1 MPADIDRGS
10 GTGTEYNVDSTEL
23 AAVAGEA
30 SKFLKAI
37 ANPDRLQILCMLVQ
51 EEMNVS
57 SLEAVTGIR
66 QPRLSQHLARLRRD
80 GLVTN
85 RRNAK
90 EIRYSLCSK
99 EAQEVISLLHQLY
112 CAPK

>member
-1 MPADIDRGS
+1 MFDRSDI
-10 GTGTEYNVDSTEL
+10 GTEYIVDSTEL
-23 AAVAGEA
+23 AAKASEA

-66 QPRLSQHLARLRRD
+66 QPRLSQHLARLRKE

-85 RRNAK
+85 RRDAK
-90 EIRYSLCSK
+90 EIRYSLSSK

-112 CAPK
+112 CAEK

>member
-1 MPADIDRGS
+1 M
-10 GTGTEYNVDSTEL
+10 GTKYSVDPTEL
-23 AAVAGEA
+23 AAVAKEA

-66 QPRLSQHLARLRRD
+66 QPRLSQHLARLRQE
-80 GLVTN
+80 GLVAN
-85 RRNAK
+85 RRDAK
-90 EIRYSLCSK
+90 EIRYSLSSR
-99 EAQEVISLLHQLY
+99 EAQEVIALLHQLY